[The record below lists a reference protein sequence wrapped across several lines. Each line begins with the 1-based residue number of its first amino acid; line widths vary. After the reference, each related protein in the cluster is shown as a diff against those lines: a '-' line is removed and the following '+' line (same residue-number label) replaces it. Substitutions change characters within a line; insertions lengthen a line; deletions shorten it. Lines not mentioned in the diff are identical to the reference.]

1 MRSSSLL
8 IETTTMK
15 YLALYGTPPG
25 QRKDEIKTKC
35 DLTITR
41 KHFLFPSSAKRVDH
55 SGPIPRSWCGVLFL
69 SSCSYDH
76 AVSASEKACSDSK
89 CPILLHVHTHVEDA
103 SFATEPGPL
112 AMIDEG
118 EAGVS
123 STFMALFDLF
133 VELFGTDDLL

>member
-1 MRSSSLL
+1 M
-8 IETTTMK
+8 
-15 YLALYGTPPG
+15 
-25 QRKDEIKTKC
+25 
-35 DLTITR
+35 
-41 KHFLFPSSAKRVDH
+41 
-55 SGPIPRSWCGVLFL
+55 
-69 SSCSYDH
+69 
-76 AVSASEKACSDSK
+76 
-89 CPILLHVHTHVEDA
+89 HTHVEDA